1 MPDTPRN
8 RKGKN
13 DDYIVQGTILA
24 AAVVITKVIGV
35 VYRIPL
41 TNILGDEG
49 NGFYGYALSGL
60 CHSSDAFIAESADCG
75 FKTGFIQDGCRRA

>member
-41 TNILGDEG
+41 TNILEMKGTD
-49 NGFYGYALSGL
+49 FTVMPIRSMP
-60 CHSSDAFIAESADCG
+60 
-75 FKTGFIQDGCRRA
+75 